1 MAPLQKRAWLG
12 LGIGVA
18 ASAAIVALLVT
29 RGATSFN
36 EDDETRWIFYALV
49 LGMLIAW
56 VVLLAPAL
64 RRSGRTR
71 VFSDE
76 RDEVVIR
83 RATQAQLCGTI
94 GVVVAWSIALTEVY
108 SDRGEIPIVFPNLIF
123 WTVIVVNML
132 AQALGILINY
142 RRMG

>member
-36 EDDETRWIFYALV
+36 EDDGTRWIFYALV

-56 VVLLAPAL
+56 TVLLTPFF
-64 RRSGRTR
+64 RGSGRTR
-71 VFSDE
+71 ALRDE
-76 RDEVVIR
+76 RDEAIIR
-83 RATQAQLCGTI
+83 RATQAQLWGTI

-132 AQALGILINY
+132 AQAIGILIGY